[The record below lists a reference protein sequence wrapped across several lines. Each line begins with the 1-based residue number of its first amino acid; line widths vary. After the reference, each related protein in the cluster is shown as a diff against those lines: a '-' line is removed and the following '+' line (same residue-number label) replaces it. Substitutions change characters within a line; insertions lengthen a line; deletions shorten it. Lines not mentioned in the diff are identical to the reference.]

1 MIDWSRVLQEKRR
14 LIVPLAIGAVVNLGV
29 YVGVVYPLTG
39 RTASVQVRAQNAVIA
54 AANASNAFRAAEA
67 TRVGRTRVDEQ
78 LTRFY
83 DEILPKDQTG
93 ARRITY
99 LRLAKL
105 ADDANLE
112 SENRNALVVRNRDSG
127 LEHLDMT
134 MVLTGEYRDV
144 RRFVHTLETA
154 PEFVIIR
161 DVALAQREPDA
172 PLTLT
177 VHLSTYYRV
186 QP

>member
-1 MIDWSRVLQEKRR
+1 MIDWGRALQEKRR
-14 LIVPLAIGAVVNLGV
+14 LIVPLAVAAVVNVVV
-29 YVGVVYPLTG
+29 YFAVVYPLSA
-39 RTASVQVRAQNAVIA
+39 RTASVEVRAQMAVA
-54 AANASNAFRAAEA
+54 KAANAANTLRAAEA
-67 TRVGRTRVDEQ
+67 TRAGRARADEQ

-83 DEILPKDQTG
+83 AEILPRDQAG

-105 ADDANLE
+105 AEESNLDYE
-112 SENRNALVVRNRDSG
+112 SRNAKVQQDRDSE

-134 MVLTGEYRDV
+134 MVLTGEYRDI
-144 RRFVHTLETA
+144 RQFVHTLDSA

-161 DVALAQREPDA
+161 DVALAQNEPDQ

-177 VHLSTYYRV
+177 LELSTYYRA